1 MKANIKLTSDKLL
14 KDLYERFKSMTINT
28 KMTLQK
34 LSNRSMSLYI
44 SDEQFRDRINNT
56 DELLVSGSNF

>member
-1 MKANIKLTSDKLL
+1 MKANIKLTSVKLL
-14 KDLYERFKSMTINT
+14 KDLYERFKSITINT

>member
-1 MKANIKLTSDKLL
+1 MKANIKLTSVKLL

>member
-1 MKANIKLTSDKLL
+1 
-14 KDLYERFKSMTINT
+14 
-28 KMTLQK
+28 MTLQK